1 MDYWLRY
8 AGSEENVLFRRPKN
22 SCVVIEELLLS
33 SKKKSS
39 FTGWSWYSSEYDLL
53 WGIQGAFT
61 VSPTFDIL
69 MHS

>member
-33 SKKKSS
+33 SKKKI
-39 FTGWSWYSSEYDLL
+39 FCFDRKELL
-53 WGIQGAFT
+53 FK
-61 VSPTFDIL
+61 
-69 MHS
+69 